1 MNEILLLLKALNA
14 SPFILLIVGGTFLA
28 IVGVWAYLVRTINK
42 RDGASEARSQLHPD
56 GITNS
61 RASQLF
67 LYFTVGLSA
76 LIVFVI
82 FAAFSQGTPAGRAF
96 VTVAALILLGIAAFI
111 GIMSLLSRTAKKLG
125 IIDQRHPF
133 GLPEGSVRA
142 ILTIAFIVLVGV
154 LSAFLIT
161 NHNSRSPFVEAGQV
175 IGSGLS
181 EERANDLA
189 AEQRDQFGDAALVA
203 IVARA
208 QPAGEGT
215 PPQTAYDVVVHPR
228 ADNSMGDDIA
238 KQTLTMISTILAA
251 MIGFYFAERTGSGG
265 GDPAELARMRAA
277 AAQRLTAAKARLA
290 EVEVAVLRLLADAS
304 PAVSDEQKARR
315 AAARRVADVILPQRM
330 KQAVEAET
338 RLSDLTIKADR
349 LEAVLIELNALAS
362 LTADALIEAE
372 AKPPQPK
379 ADAAAKPADAK
390 AQDPGKTGPQ

>member
-1 MNEILLLLKALNA
+1 MNEILLLLQALNSSYFVLA
-14 SPFILLIVGGTFLA
+14 IVGGTFLA
-28 IVGVWAYLVRTINK
+28 IVAVWAYLVRTINK
-42 RDGASEARSQLHPD
+42 RDGASEARNQLQPD

-175 IGSGLS
+175 IGSGLT
-181 EERANDLA
+181 EARANDLA
-189 AEQRDQFGDAALVA
+189 AEQRAEFGDTALVA
-203 IVARA
+203 IVTRA
-208 QPAGEGT
+208 LPAGNGTT
-215 PPQTAYDVVVHPR
+215 PPAIYDVVVHPR
-228 ADNSMGDDIA
+228 ADNAMGDDIA

-251 MIGFYFAERTGSGG
+251 MIGFYFAERTGGGG

-290 EVEVAVLRLLADAS
+290 EVEVAVLRLLASPDAPRS
-304 PAVSDEQKARR
+304 EEAKARH

-330 KQAVEAET
+330 KQALEAET
-338 RLSDLTIKADR
+338 RLSDLSIKADR
-349 LEAVLIELNALAS
+349 LEALLVELNALAG
-362 LTADALIEAE
+362 LTADGLIEAE
-372 AKPPQPK
+372 AKAPP
-379 ADAAAKPADAK
+379 AEAGAIAKPPAPTAD
-390 AQDPGKTGPQ
+390 DPGKTGPQ